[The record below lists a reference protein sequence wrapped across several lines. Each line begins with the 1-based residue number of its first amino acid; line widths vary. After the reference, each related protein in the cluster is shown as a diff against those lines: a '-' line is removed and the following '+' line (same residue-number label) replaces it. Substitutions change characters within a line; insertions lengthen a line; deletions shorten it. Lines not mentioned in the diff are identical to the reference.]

1 MTDFI
6 DVAQAAPIHVRFRN
20 HELSLSLPG
29 SAAGSLPKLESQI
42 LIIGEE
48 WSDKDHLLD
57 LQSKRLVVVD
67 LEKGMHGKLFI
78 DVGVEV
84 LLKVLFLAEW
94 LCEVFAHE
102 QFYDE

>member
-1 MTDFI
+1 MSPWVLLDVNHQRFITLNQSRLLFNHQPLNASMTDFI

-48 WSDKDHLLD
+48 
-57 LQSKRLVVVD
+57 
-67 LEKGMHGKLFI
+67 
-78 DVGVEV
+78 
-84 LLKVLFLAEW
+84 
-94 LCEVFAHE
+94 
-102 QFYDE
+102 